1 MLTVVQGD
9 SFLPP
14 PRGCASEE
22 HQMRFSSFGR
32 TRGIRLSQLTLALAL
47 LVSSAFAIENKLNVP
62 IMPLKDVK
70 TGMTGEAMTVFSGT
84 KPEKMNVEVLGILR
98 NMSGPKGDVILVR
111 LHGDKP
117 EYTGVVAGMS
127 GSPVY
132 IDGKLIGALAY
143 RIGEMSKEPIA
154 GVTPIE
160 SMLEISEYDKT
171 PGVDLQL
178 AKGKPS
184 TPSPTAGPGEAAA
197 LPSMTSYLK
206 PIDTP

>member
-1 MLTVVQGD
+1 
-9 SFLPP
+9 
-14 PRGCASEE
+14 
-22 HQMRFSSFGR
+22 MRKLAALFVAVLL
-32 TRGIRLSQLTLALAL
+32 LSISALA
-47 LVSSAFAIENKLNVP
+47 VEPKKPSVE
-62 IMPLKDVK
+62 IMPLDQIKI
-70 TGMTGEAMTVFSGT
+70 GMRGTAYTVFEGV
-84 KPEKMNVEVLGILR
+84 KPEPMNVEVLGVLR

-171 PGVDLQL
+171 PGSDLQL

-197 LPSMTSYLK
+197 
-206 PIDTP
+206 